1 MHPLLRR
8 FAVLAPLAV
17 APAALAQPPADLLDQ
32 TRRLQAVAA
41 QQVEADVRLGLSE
54 AGRLTDKAQA
64 AERYKVL
71 LKRVEDDKTLPDDR
85 RAALKHVLQ
94 DRIRIAETADA
105 KDDAAPA
112 KPRTQF
118 AEGAPAKSASPAA
131 VDGTK
136 VKEGIAAVAALNQQ
150 GKQAEA
156 QRVARELLQ
165 KHPDNVAVQVLNG
178 VSTTAS
184 NLKEADAVR
193 DETAGRRVV
202 AMRDMDRSLAPP
214 VGDVEFPK
222 DWKAKSAERLKK
234 YGLSAEE
241 KAILEALAKPIKV
254 EFRNSKLQDVM
265 EYISTMTGRT
275 IILDKNALEEGQLT
289 YDTPINCALKTP
301 VATRTALRAVLSN
314 VNLTYVV
321 RDGVIHVTNQARAK
335 DLMVTRTYYIGDL
348 VAGMGLFVPPPQLGA
363 TVDPQLAQNVQA
375 VIDMIVQS
383 VDPSSW
389 TGRGG
394 LGMIGF
400 NIPTQSL
407 IIRQSAEVHTMIRGS
422 LNR

>member
-8 FAVLAPLAV
+8 FAVLAPLAA
-17 APAALAQPPADLLDQ
+17 APAVLAQPPGDLIDHS
-32 TRRLQAVAA
+32 RRLQAVAA
-41 QQVEADVRLGLSE
+41 QQAEADVRQAL
-54 AGRLTDKAQA
+54 ADAARLTDKAQA
-64 AERYKVL
+64 AERYKAL

-85 RAALKHVLQ
+85 RAALKRVVQ

-118 AEGAPAKSASPAA
+118 AEAAAPAKPAA
-131 VDGTK
+131 AADGLS
-136 VKEGIAAVAALNQQ
+136 VKDGLAAVTALNQQ
-150 GKQAEA
+150 GKRDEA
-156 QRVARELLQ
+156 QKAARELLQ
-165 KHPDNVAVQVLNG
+165 KHPDDVAVQVLNG
-178 VSTTAS
+178 ISTTAAS
-184 NLKEADAVR
+184 LGAADAVR
-193 DETAGRRVV
+193 TERDQRRVV
-202 AMRDMDRSLAPP
+202 AMRDMDKSFAPP

-222 DWKAKSAERLKK
+222 DWKAKSEQRLKS
-234 YGLSAEE
+234 YGPSPEE
-241 KAILEALAKPIKV
+241 KAVLEALAKPIKA
-254 EFRNSKLQDVM
+254 EFRNSKLQDAM
-265 EYISTMTGRT
+265 EYISTLTGRT
-275 IILDKNALEEGQLT
+275 IILDKNALEENQVT
-289 YDTPINCALKTP
+289 YDTPVSFNPRTP
-301 VATRTALRAVLSN
+301 VATRTALRAVLNS

-348 VAGMGLFVPPPQLGA
+348 VAGTGLFFPVPQLGA

-389 TGRGG
+389 HGRGG
-394 LGMIGF
+394 LGMIGY

-407 IIRQSAEVHTMIRGS
+407 IIRQSAEVHAMIRGS